1 MGPITEH
8 NLTLFLIQFGLL
20 LGICKTAGYFFEKMK
35 QSSVTA
41 EILVGLILG
50 PSILGRISPDFQSM
64 LFPSEEVQRSML
76 ETIAWVGSFFLLME
90 TGLEVNFARIWKQ
103 KAQALKISVS
113 DLIIPVLISFIPMYL
128 LPDRYLAVP
137 EQRTLFALFL
147 SVIMT
152 ISAMPE
158 TIRGLKDLNILKTDV
173 GFLIISALT
182 INDIVG
188 WVVFT
193 IILGMFAHGTLELG
207 YVSRLVLMTVGFTV
221 LSLSLVRGIVERSVT
236 FLHKKM
242 DGSSGIKVTF
252 IILLGV
258 FFGALTLKIGIH
270 ALFGFFI
277 AGVVLGEATHI
288 TEKDR
293 FVVNRL
299 VYSIFVPIYFASIG
313 LFLDFF
319 SNFDLYLTL
328 LMLVVGV
335 TGRFAGAWIGAKWG
349 KQDKSDVLTIAI
361 SHTPG
366 GQMHIVVGMLAFSLG
381 LISTQVLVAIISS
394 AVISTI
400 IFGPWLSITI
410 SKIRKQLFSILFK
423 PEFVLLDSKTTQRDD
438 AITKLVELASS
449 SLRYN
454 HARLAVEVGIR
465 EEQMST
471 AIGRG
476 IAVPHARIAD
486 IDKSYVF
493 ALYASKGIEW
503 DSPDGFPV
511 KLGLL
516 ILTPMSNPKA
526 QIQILHSLASAFR
539 NRPLANQ
546 FTENP
551 DSAELYELVRN
562 SLTSC
567 SECQLLGT

>member
-1 MGPITEH
+1 MGPISEH
-8 NLTLFLIQFGLL
+8 NLTLFLIQFGILL
-20 LGICKTAGYFFEKMK
+20 AICKLAGYLFEKMK

-50 PSILGRISPDFQSM
+50 PTILGRIAPGLQSY
-64 LFPSEEVQRSML
+64 LFPPDLVQRSML

-103 KAQALKISVS
+103 KAQAVKISFS
-113 DLIIPVLISFIPMYL
+113 DLIIPVLISFVPMYL
-128 LPDRYLAVP
+128 LPERYLNAP
-137 EQRTLFALFL
+137 DQRFLFALFL

-193 IILGMFAHGTLELG
+193 IILGMFAHGSLELG
-207 YVSRLVLMTVGFTV
+207 HVGRLVLLTVGFTG
-221 LSLSLVRGIVERSVT
+221 LSLTLGRSLVDKAVT
-236 FLHKKM
+236 FLHNKT
-242 DGSSGIKVTF
+242 DRNSGIKTTF

-258 FFGALTLKIGIH
+258 LFGALTLKIGIH

-319 SNFDLYLTL
+319 ANFDLGLT
-328 LMLVVGV
+328 MLILGVGI
-335 TGRFAGAWIGAKWG
+335 TGRFVGAWVGAKWG
-349 KQDKSDVLTIAI
+349 KQDKSDLVTIAI

-366 GQMHIVVGMLAFSLG
+366 GQMHIVVAMLAYSLK
-381 LISTQVLVAIISS
+381 LINTQVLVAIIAS
-394 AVISTI
+394 AVLSTV
-400 IFGPWLSITI
+400 IFGPWLSFTI
-410 SKIRKQLFSILFK
+410 NKIRKHLLGILFK
-423 PEFVLLDSKTTQRDD
+423 QDFVAIDTQ
-438 AITKLVELASS
+438 ISQKETVLNKLVEMAASHMK
-449 SLRYN
+449 LEKGKI
-454 HARLAVEVGIR
+454 AAEVNIR

-471 AIGRG
+471 ALGKG
-476 IAVPHARIAD
+476 IAVPHARLENL
-486 IDKSYVF
+486 DKSYVF
-493 ALYASKGIEW
+493 ALMAPRGIEW
-503 DSPDGFPV
+503 DSPDGEPV
-511 KLGLL
+511 SLAFLV
-516 ILTPMSNPKA
+516 LTPWENPSA
-526 QIQILHSLASAFR
+526 QIRILQSIAAAFR
-539 NRPLANQ
+539 NKAQLVDLL
-546 FTENP
+546 EGP
-551 DSAELYELVRN
+551 DTDRIFDAVKN
-562 SLTSC
+562 SLTTC
-567 SECQLLGT
+567 SQCQLLNA